1 MDSSKLNELLIKYG
15 KGTCTDS
22 EIMLLY
28 RFFDSYQDEV
38 DIWDAK
44 GSKEKERVRRQLE
57 KRVNRKILAVEAKQ
71 KPRLGYFVKIAAAV
85 ILLLSIGFVARMA
98 LSEEM
103 TIMEYERIVSND
115 RGVKKVDLLDGSSV
129 WLNRNSELKVPK
141 TFSKAK
147 IREVILDGE
156 AFFVVAKNKERPFVV
171 SSNDIKTKV
180 LGTRF
185 NIREDNGTSVVSLVE
200 GSVEVIGP
208 SEKVLL
214 KPNEKAIY
222 KNGENNI
229 EVIGMDKELELAW
242 MSNIF
247 EFEHTELSRVA
258 TLLGR
263 RFHKIIEFDNPGLR
277 GKKVTGYYRDE
288 SLNTILLSVTQAG
301 NLDYKFI
308 DETQILIFEP
318 TKK

>member
-1 MDSSKLNELLIKYG
+1 MDSSKLNELLNKYE

-38 DIWDAK
+38 DIWGTK
-44 GSKEKERVRRQLE
+44 GSKEKERVHSQLE
-57 KRVNRKILAVEAKQ
+57 KRVKGKILALEVKQ
-71 KPRLGYFVKIAAAV
+71 KPRLETFIKIAAAV
-85 ILLLSIGFVARMA
+85 VLLLSIGFVARMA

-103 TIMEYERIVSND
+103 TIVEYERIVSND
-115 RGVKKVDLLDGSSV
+115 RGIKKVDLMDGSSV

-147 IREVILDGE
+147 FREVILDGE
-156 AFFVVAKNKERPFVV
+156 AFFDIAKNKERPFVV

-180 LGTRF
+180 FGTRF
-185 NIREDNGTSVVSLVE
+185 NIWEENGASVVSLVE

-208 SEKVLL
+208 LEKVLL

-229 EVIGMDKELELAW
+229 EVIAMDKELELAW
-242 MSNIF
+242 MSNNF

-258 TLLGR
+258 TLLER
-263 RFHKIIEFDNPGLR
+263 RFHKIIEFDNPRLS

-301 NLDYKFI
+301 NLDYRFI
-308 DETQILIFEP
+308 DETHILIFEP